1 MKQNWQEYE
10 FWQQAAQK
18 TVILQGVYLL
28 YILILTL
35 KPFHFS
41 WDYFFQ
47 HFKFEQGILMGLFS
61 QLKLFDIVLN
71 ILFFIPYGLLTGLL
85 ARLKGL
91 PKEKAIKKII
101 LYSLFVSALA
111 EICQL
116 FSIRSSSLF
125 DILMNVLGGFIGGL
139 WSFQINLQRSNFI
152 KFILNRGSRFV
163 RTMAWGYLLFLI
175 IAFSL
180 PFWLN
185 RLANWN
191 ENFHLIL
198 GNEATGDRPWAGTFY
213 KVAIYDRMLTDT
225 EILQCYYQRC
235 PNTVRPHLLALYSF
249 EKDSGELISDL
260 SRLKPGLDLKIYGQP
275 AVKWPTQTK
284 GLTISSGSYLKSE
297 NPAIKIARHLKK
309 SNQFSVEILF
319 ESENLTQTGPA
330 RIITF
335 SGSTD
340 ERNFTLGQVGQNLNF
355 RVRTPLTG
363 LNGSKID
370 LFVEQP
376 VLKTEKQHIMAIY
389 NHGAEQIFLNGKLL
403 ESSIFS
409 ISHYIPFL
417 LGFGRNWLGKI
428 CFVFLLI
435 FPLGWMMQL
444 ARRRR
449 GWKILWGLFKTILP
463 VIITQFIF
471 SIFYHQPID
480 LPIILVAVGTSLGVL
495 LLSLIS
501 FPFKFRT

>member
-71 ILFFIPYGLLTGLL
+71 ILFFIPYGILTGLL
-85 ARLKGL
+85 ARFRNL

-101 LYSLFVSALA
+101 LYSLIVSTLA
-111 EICQL
+111 ETCQL

-125 DILMNVLGGFIGGL
+125 DVLMNVLGGFIGGL

-152 KFILNRGSRFV
+152 KFILNRGSRFI
-163 RTMAWGYLLFLI
+163 RTMAWIYLSFLI
-175 IAFSL
+175 ITFSL

-185 RLANWN
+185 HLANWN

-213 KVAIYDRMLTDT
+213 KVAIYDRMLTET
-225 EILQCYYQRC
+225 EILQCYYQHC
-235 PNTVRPHLLALYSF
+235 PNTVRPHLLALYCF
-249 EKDSGELISDL
+249 DKDSGEFIPDL
-260 SRLKPGLDLKIYGQP
+260 SPLKPGLDLKIYEQQ
-275 AVKWPTQTK
+275 ATKWLPKTK
-284 GLTISSGSYLKSE
+284 GLTISSGGYLKSE
-297 NPAIKIARHLKK
+297 NPAIKIARYLKK

-319 ESENLTQTGPA
+319 EPENLTQTGPA

-376 VLKTEKQHIMAIY
+376 VLKMEKQHIMAVY
-389 NHGAEQIFLNGKLL
+389 NHGAEQFFLNGKLL
-403 ESSIFS
+403 ESSVFS

-428 CFVFLLI
+428 CFIFLLL

-449 GWKILWGLFKTILP
+449 GWKILWGLFKTIFP
-463 VIITQFIF
+463 VLVTQLLFN
-471 SIFYHQPID
+471 IFYHQPFD
-480 LPIILVAVGTSLGVL
+480 LPIILVAMGTSLGVL
-495 LLSLIS
+495 LLSLVS
-501 FPFKFRT
+501 FPFNFRT